1 MLPEYFPCLDLFQGC
16 LRALRAQFMT
26 INIQKTSLVQSTGR
40 SNPALDKALTNQLLT
55 GNKYLWCWE
64 WSEE

>member
-1 MLPEYFPCLDLFQGC
+1 MFAEYFPGLDLFQGC
-16 LRALRAQFMT
+16 LRAPRALFMT
-26 INIQKTSLVQSTGR
+26 INIQKTSVVQSSGR

-55 GNKYLWCWE
+55 GNKYLWRWE

>member
-26 INIQKTSLVQSTGR
+26 VNIQKTSLVQSTGR
-40 SNPALDKALTNQLLT
+40 SNPALDKALTNQLLA